1 MSNLD
6 LLLERNQEFART
18 GAHQGL
24 SPMPLHHLFVV
35 SCIDPRVDP
44 AHILGAGLGDAL
56 VLRNAGGRVNDE
68 VIDEIAFIAALTE
81 KMFGDDAPPFEV
93 AVIHHTSCGT
103 GLLADDDFRLSFAAR
118 IDVDETELAAAA
130 VSDPI
135 QSVSR
140 DVEKLL
146 ASPLVPSRV
155 SVSGHVYD
163 VDTGLVETVVSV
175 AVGASRHG

>member
-6 LLLERNQEFART
+6 PLLQRNQAFARA

-24 SPMPLHHLFVV
+24 SPMPSHQLFIV

-44 AHILGAGLGDAL
+44 AHMLGAGPGDAL
-56 VLRNAGGRVNDE
+56 VLRNAGGRVTNE
-68 VIDEIAFIAALTE
+68 VIEEIAFIAALTE
-81 KMFGDDAPPFEV
+81 NMFGDDAPPFEV

-103 GLLADDDFRLSFAAR
+103 RFLADDDFRRSFAAR
-118 IDVDETELAAAA
+118 IDADETELAAAA
-130 VSDPI
+130 VTNPI
-135 QSVSR
+135 ESIRR

-155 SVSGHVYD
+155 AVSGHVYD
-163 VDTGLVETVVSV
+163 VDTGLVETVVSI
-175 AVGASRHG
+175 AIGAF